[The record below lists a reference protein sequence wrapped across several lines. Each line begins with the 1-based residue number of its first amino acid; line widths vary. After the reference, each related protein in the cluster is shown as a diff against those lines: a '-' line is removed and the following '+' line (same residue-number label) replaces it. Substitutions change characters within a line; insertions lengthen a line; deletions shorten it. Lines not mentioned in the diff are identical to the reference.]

1 MKKLVLLLFVLILVL
16 SCNKEQVT
24 DTPPMGWMTWNM
36 FGGDINEQLIRE
48 MADAMVETGMKD
60 AGYEYIIIDD
70 LWQGERDEN
79 DVLQPDPTKFPG
91 GMKAL
96 AGYVHSRGLKLGIY
110 SDAAEYTCAGA
121 IASYGYEKIDAQTFA
136 DWEMDYLKYDYCGA
150 PEHRDSAIVRYKAMS
165 DALKKTGR
173 PMLFAICEWG
183 PRTPWEWAA
192 NVGGNVWRTT
202 WDIRDIWDH
211 GQYDS
216 GHNGI
221 INCLDKN
228 VNLWQYAKPR
238 HWNDMDML
246 VVGLKGTGQ
255 ASSASGANG
264 CSDIEY
270 QSQMSLWSLLNS
282 PLIASCDIRNI
293 DPRSLEI
300 LTNKEVIAINQD
312 KLGNQ
317 AQRIIKES
325 DKEVW
330 AKELAGGDWAVGF
343 LNRNDNEI
351 LEISLDF
358 AKISINSS
366 RNVRDL
372 WKHEIVGK
380 KLMEYS
386 CEVKPHEV
394 ILVRIIN
401 R

>member
-1 MKKLVLLLFVLILVL
+1 
-16 SCNKEQVT
+16 
-24 DTPPMGWMTWNM
+24 
-36 FGGDINEQLIRE
+36 
-48 MADAMVETGMKD
+48 
-60 AGYEYIIIDD
+60 
-70 LWQGERDEN
+70 
-79 DVLQPDPTKFPG
+79 
-91 GMKAL
+91 
-96 AGYVHSRGLKLGIY
+96 
-110 SDAAEYTCAGA
+110 
-121 IASYGYEKIDAQTFA
+121 
-136 DWEMDYLKYDYCGA
+136 
-150 PEHRDSAIVRYKAMS
+150 
-165 DALKKTGR
+165 
-173 PMLFAICEWG
+173 
-183 PRTPWEWAA
+183 
-192 NVGGNVWRTT
+192 
-202 WDIRDIWDH
+202 
-211 GQYDS
+211 
-216 GHNGI
+216 
-221 INCLDKN
+221 
-228 VNLWQYAKPR
+228 
-238 HWNDMDML
+238 MDML

-394 ILVRIIN
+394 ILVRIIK